1 MQPSVAFVARSV
13 CLSVCL
19 SVCVSVFLLGM
30 SVSCAKTD
38 EPIEMPFGMWTR
50 GDQDTKIPRIRPPRE
65 WALWGVVSRLAV
77 DILNLFARGQRSSD
91 TASGY
96 QSTVLVAGRS
106 SVPAAGDGSSAGER
120 CAGLRHTEPLLSARL
135 PRPLPAWLRT
145 ATPRRAA
152 QVRLSVGRNVD
163 HRRTVARLLL
173 YVLYTHSTVGSRRTH
188 WTLLLNLFATQS
200 PPPEKCAEKN
210 GKLAQGIITKCA
222 VIRENCAKIVL
233 NISMRLP

>member
-1 MQPSVAFVARSV
+1 VLKRMNRSRCHLV
-13 CLSVCL
+13 CGLV
-19 SVCVSVFLLGM
+19 
-30 SVSCAKTD
+30 
-38 EPIEMPFGMWTR
+38 
-50 GDQDTKIPRIRPPRE
+50 GDQDTKIPTIRPPRE

-96 QSTVLVAGRS
+96 QSTVLVVGRS
-106 SVPAAGDGSSAGER
+106 SVPAAGDGSSASER

-173 YVLYTHSTVGSRRTH
+173 YVLYTHSTVGSRRTD
-188 WTLLLNLFATQS
+188 WTLLLNQFATQS
-200 PPPEKCAEKN
+200 PP
-210 GKLAQGIITKCA
+210 GKLRRKKWKTCA
-222 VIRENCAKIVL
+222 GNYHKNA
-233 NISMRLP
+233 P

>member
-1 MQPSVAFVARSV
+1 M
-13 CLSVCL
+13 
-19 SVCVSVFLLGM
+19 
-30 SVSCAKTD
+30 
-38 EPIEMPFGMWTR
+38 
-50 GDQDTKIPRIRPPRE
+50 
-65 WALWGVVSRLAV
+65 
-77 DILNLFARGQRSSD
+77 GQHSSD

-120 CAGLRHTEPLLSARL
+120 RAGLRHTEPLLSARL

-200 PPPEKCAEKN
+200 PPPENCAEKN
-210 GKLAQGIITKCA
+210 GKLAQGIITKM
-222 VIRENCAKIVL
+222 RRNSGKLRQNCAEHKHKTALTSGQTNVADC
-233 NISMRLP
+233 ISFYCYLFV